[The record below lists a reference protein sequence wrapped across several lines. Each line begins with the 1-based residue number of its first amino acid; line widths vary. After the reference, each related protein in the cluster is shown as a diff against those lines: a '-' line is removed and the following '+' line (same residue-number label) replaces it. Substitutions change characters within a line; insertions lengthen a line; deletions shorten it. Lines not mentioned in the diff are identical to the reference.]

1 MIVTSNRINSSEGL
15 GITRTFLGF
24 ARSWIVGL
32 SACVLAASVARSQ
45 SVGRAGPGNL
55 GIVHL
60 IVSDQ
65 TGAPLRGVGV
75 SIAVRDS
82 VVATTT
88 TDINGRRTLG
98 LEAGP
103 LPYVVTLR
111 MVGYVPRRDSVFV
124 SGPDTA
130 TLAVTLVR
138 APVLLDT
145 LRTSVRASKLG
156 YAISGGEM
164 LERQPDALNVF
175 DAIRKIRPE
184 ILGDRMRGC
193 PYVAN
198 LWVNGRWQ
206 VLAPWDTIVPL
217 RTYETERLDPRGNR
231 RITKGVL
238 ASHAD
243 RSLPLGNLN
252 PHHVVEMH
260 YSGCS
265 GPAPL
270 GPRSLNA
277 LYVTLKPGIGYD
289 PEKGTFVDDSAV
301 ARRAG
306 LIP

>member
-1 MIVTSNRINSSEGL
+1 MVRGGL
-15 GITRTFLGF
+15 FVVI
-24 ARSWIVGL
+24 
-32 SACVLAASVARSQ
+32 ACTALATVARSQ
-45 SVGRAGPGNL
+45 SAGRALNQL
-55 GIVHL
+55 GVVRVV
-60 IVSDQ
+60 VSDPA
-65 TGAPLRGVGV
+65 GAPLPNVAI

-88 TDINGRRTLG
+88 TDPNGRRTLA
-98 LEAGP
+98 LEPGP
-103 LPYVVTLR
+103 LPYVVTMRLI
-111 MVGYVPRRDSVFV
+111 GYVPRRDSVTV

-130 TLAVTLVR
+130 TLAVTLAR

-145 LRTSVRASKLG
+145 LRTSVRTSRRA

-164 LERQPDALNVF
+164 LLHEPDALNVF

-217 RTYETERLDPRGNR
+217 RTYVAERADPRGSR
-231 RITKGVL
+231 RITKAVI

-243 RSLPLGNLN
+243 ASLPLGSLD
-252 PHHVVEMH
+252 PHHVIDIR

-270 GPRSLNA
+270 GPRSLDA
-277 LYVTLKPGIGYD
+277 LYVTLKPGIAYD
-289 PEKGTFVDDSAV
+289 PEKGSFVADSAL

-306 LIP
+306 VIP